1 MNTTKSF
8 LLAGAAVVLL
18 LMSSCGSKKGSD
30 SNAQTAADSVKQIKT
45 VKLLTLSKTEVMR
58 NLEYTASISPYEEL
72 YMAPAQP
79 GRITKINVEIGD
91 RVSKG
96 QIIAEMDKTTLN
108 QAELQLINLEKD
120 YKRLD
125 TLMQVGGVAAQQ
137 YDQIKTQLNVTRNNV
152 EFLRDNVVLKSPFTG
167 IITAKYFENG
177 ELYSGAP
184 NTQVGK
190 AALVIIQQIN
200 PLKATIAISE
210 KYYPIVKTG
219 MEAVLTCDIYP
230 GEIFKGKI
238 SLIHPT
244 INAMSR
250 TFNVEVQIPNGN
262 EKLRPGM
269 FAKVNVSVGKE
280 EAMVVPVTSVLVQE
294 GTNIRYVFVYI
305 DGKAKRVNV
314 ETGKRFDDKIEIFS
328 DNLKEGDKI
337 IVAGQ
342 NKLLEGDVVTVVE

>member
-1 MNTTKSF
+1 MNTTKSILATIAVF
-8 LLAGAAVVLL
+8 SLLAF
-18 LMSSCGSKKGSD
+18 SSCGSKQSKGKNDELDTD
-30 SNAQTAADSVKQIKT
+30 SIRQIKT
-45 VKLLTLSKTEVMR
+45 VKLLTLSSSEVMR
-58 NLEYTASISPYEEL
+58 SLDYTANILPYEEL

-79 GRITKINVEIGD
+79 GRINKINVEIGD
-91 RVSKG
+91 RVKKG

-120 YKRLD
+120 YGRLD
-125 TLMQVGGVAAQQ
+125 TLMSVGGIAEQQ
-137 YDQIKTQLNVTRNNV
+137 YDQLKTQLEVTRNNV
-152 EFLRDNVVLKSPFTG
+152 EFLRENVVLRSPFSG

-200 PLKATIAISE
+200 PLKAIIAVSE
-210 KYYPIVKTG
+210 KYYPLVKTG
-219 MEAVLTCDIYP
+219 MSVDLVCDIYP
-230 GEIFKGKI
+230 DETFQGKV

-250 TFNVEVQIPNGN
+250 TFNVEISIPNGN

-269 FAKVNVSVGKE
+269 FSKVNLNIGHE
-280 EAMVVPVTSVLVQE
+280 EALVVPVSAVITQE
-294 GTNIRYVFVYI
+294 GTNIKYVFMY
-305 DGKAKRVNV
+305 DSAKAKRVNV

-328 DNLKEGDKI
+328 EKIAEGDQI

-342 NKLLEGDVVTVVE
+342 SKLLDGDVVTVIE